1 MNEQHDVNEFYML
14 LSEALETQ
22 MRGTPVEGTYSKL
35 FEGTIENVIECT
47 EIDYESSRKEQYNC
61 LQFNIDSGNM
71 ENAFKD
77 YCQYEELNG
86 DNQYDA
92 GEENGK

>member
-1 MNEQHDVNEFYML
+1 VRTFELLSAFGWGAQEMNEQHDVNEFYML

-47 EIDYESSRKEQYNC
+47 EIDYESSRKE
-61 LQFNIDSGNM
+61 
-71 ENAFKD
+71 
-77 YCQYEELNG
+77 
-86 DNQYDA
+86 
-92 GEENGK
+92 